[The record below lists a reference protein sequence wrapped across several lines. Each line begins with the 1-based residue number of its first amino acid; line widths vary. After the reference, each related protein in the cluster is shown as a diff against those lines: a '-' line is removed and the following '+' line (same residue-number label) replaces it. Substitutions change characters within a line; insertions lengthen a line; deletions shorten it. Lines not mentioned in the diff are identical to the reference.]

1 MSDDTGTVLKLYD
14 LDDEKIN
21 QLNQVQ
27 IQNLSEEQS
36 VGFVIYELDLRE
48 KQNLESVSRKMVL
61 NKSADLTIKN
71 SSYMRM
77 YKKPAVAINELK
89 FQ

>member
-27 IQNLSEEQS
+27 IQNLSKEQS
-36 VGFVIYELDLRE
+36 VAFVNYELDLPE